1 MRSIVR
7 GLIHQVTWSKHITPK
22 SFACKTNHSDKMA
35 FEGAKEL
42 ENSMCVGKDT
52 SITAPMDQFHLL
64 LQVLQSNGK
73 PLMNGNFTG

>member
-7 GLIHQVTWSKHITPK
+7 GSIHQVTWSKHITPK
-22 SFACKTNHSDKMA
+22 SFACKANHSDKMA
-35 FEGAKEL
+35 FEGAEEF
-42 ENSMCVGKDT
+42 ENSMCVEKDT

>member
-7 GLIHQVTWSKHITPK
+7 GVIHQVTWSKHITPK
-22 SFACKTNHSDKMA
+22 SFAHKTNHSDKMA
-35 FEGAKEL
+35 FEGAQEL
-42 ENSMCVGKDT
+42 ENTMSAGKDT

>member
-1 MRSIVR
+1 MHSIVR
-7 GLIHQVTWSKHITPK
+7 GLIHPVTQSKHITPK

-35 FEGAKEL
+35 FEGTKEL
-42 ENSMCVGKDT
+42 ENSMCAGNDT

-64 LQVLQSNGK
+64 LQVLQLNGK